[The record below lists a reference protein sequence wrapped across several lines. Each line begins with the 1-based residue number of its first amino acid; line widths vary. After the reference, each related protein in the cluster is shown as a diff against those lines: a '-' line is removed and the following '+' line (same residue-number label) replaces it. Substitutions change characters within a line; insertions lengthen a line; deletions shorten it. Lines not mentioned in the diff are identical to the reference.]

1 MIVDVVFVVSGSSP
15 EFNHNWQEQSSCG
28 IFDMEVIVMSVRSLS
43 RPGPGLTDGDIN
55 IAENRTIILLL
66 LQTGVHED
74 LGKINIK
81 DYVHNCVHCT
91 FIIVNHRHT
100 PS

>member
-1 MIVDVVFVVSGSSP
+1 
-15 EFNHNWQEQSSCG
+15 
-28 IFDMEVIVMSVRSLS
+28 MSVRSLS
-43 RPGPGLTDGDIN
+43 RPRPGLTDGDIN

-66 LQTGVHED
+66 LQTGLHED

-91 FIIVNHRHT
+91 FIIVVPILVRHEIFIILSNT
-100 PS
+100 